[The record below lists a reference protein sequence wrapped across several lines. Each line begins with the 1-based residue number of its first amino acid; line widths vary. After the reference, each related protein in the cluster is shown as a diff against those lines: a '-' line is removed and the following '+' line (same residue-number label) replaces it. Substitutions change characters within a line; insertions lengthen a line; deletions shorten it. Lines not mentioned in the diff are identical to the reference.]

1 MRQRSATQL
10 QQALNADD
18 NVEALS
24 ALMDSE
30 QAATLL
36 DSFRRFSSRFPETRW
51 RVSPGEAME
60 DGRPTVKLAVT
71 GTRQQD
77 GLSYS
82 FRAYQRLAL
91 STTAGLITGQ
101 QVLSDQSV
109 LTSAKPLPISLMIPD
124 TVLTGS
130 RYDVD
135 VVVDEPL
142 GKALLA
148 GGLTAVTAEQVMAQK
163 SPIIQL
169 APLGGGGLFN
179 RCRRRF
185 SPAFKPG
192 PPARASRWCDHREQT
207 GSGGRRSPATHALS
221 DGALRRNGWRAL
233 AHASGRLRRRTDT
246 SASPKPACIKACSC
260 SCTAW
265 VIGKCRPACCAAS
278 RACSDPCG
286 AAPA

>member
-1 MRQRSATQL
+1 MVPRSRASLASWVARAAVLTGASLLLGQPAWSASADAASLSSQL

-24 ALMDSE
+24 ALMDPE

-36 DSFRRFSSRFPETRW
+36 DSFRRFSSRFPVTRW
-51 RVSPGEAME
+51 RVSPGEAMK

-109 LTSAKPLPISLMIPD
+109 MTSAKKPLPISLMIPD

-148 GGLTAVTAEQVMAQK
+148 GGAHGGDSGAGARAEESDHSVGSLGWGWPVQVGAGTV
-163 SPIIQL
+163 S
-169 APLGGGGLFN
+169 ARRSNLG
-179 RCRRRF
+179 RF
-185 SPAFKPG
+185 
-192 PPARASRWCDHREQT
+192 ARASRWRDHREQT
-207 GSGGRRSPATHALS
+207 SSGGRRSPATHALS
-221 DGALRRNGWRAL
+221 DGALRRNA
-233 AHASGRLRRRTDT
+233 
-246 SASPKPACIKACSC
+246 
-260 SCTAW
+260 
-265 VIGKCRPACCAAS
+265 
-278 RACSDPCG
+278 
-286 AAPA
+286 

>member
-1 MRQRSATQL
+1 MVPRSRASLASWVARAAVLTGASLLLGQPAWSASADAASLSSQL

-24 ALMDSE
+24 ALMDPE

-36 DSFRRFSSRFPETRW
+36 DSFRRFSSRFPVTRW
-51 RVSPGEAME
+51 RVSPGEATE

-109 LTSAKPLPISLMIPD
+109 MTSAKKPLPISLMIPD

-148 GGLTAVTAEQVMAQK
+148 GGLTAVTPEQVLAQK

-169 APLGGGGLFN
+169 APLGGGGLFKSVQAP
-179 RCRRRF
+179 F
-185 SPAFKPG
+185 QSG
-192 PPARASRWCDHREQT
+192 VQT
-207 GSGGRRSPATHALS
+207 WAALLVHP
-221 DGALRRNGWRAL
+221 DG
-233 AHASGRLRRRTDT
+233 
-246 SASPKPACIKACSC
+246 
-260 SCTAW
+260 
-265 VIGKCRPACCAAS
+265 VITVSKQVQVVDDRQQLMP
-278 RACSDPCG
+278 
-286 AAPA
+286 